1 MNENRGKYKDL
12 SENDVGEMQ
21 NGSFAAFLGSILKS
35 ASAVFPG
42 PKELGVKFSLTLVGK
57 MQKSEFSGLVAE
69 MPVVAAIALRKQIG
83 EKAAIL
89 TDIPTA
95 SMLAGIISGDKPV
108 VKKSLGGDD
117 LVSLFG
123 ALNPIIYALSS
134 ACEEALGSPL
144 GTIENVDVSDPKN
157 RKSLISEL
165 SESLCW
171 AKASVK
177 IANEKDGKLALVL
190 PLDLVESLAASGVV
204 AADIG
209 VEEFEQDDIPSQDF
223 DALYPQA
230 EDVEMQAVEAEMQPV
245 IAELPVEPS
254 SQNIDLIL
262 DIQLRLAARLG
273 QVEMPVGEIL
283 KLAPGSVIDID
294 RFVDEPIELLVN
306 DRLIARGEI
315 VVVQENFG
323 IRITE
328 IVSQKDRI
336 KSLR

>member
-1 MNENRGKYKDL
+1 MNENQGI
-12 SENDVGEMQ
+12 SENDLGGMQ
-21 NGSFAAFLGSILKS
+21 NRNLAAFLGSILEI

-42 PKELGVKFSLTLVGK
+42 PQELDVKFSLALVGK
-57 MQKSEFSGLVAE
+57 MQKREFSSLVAE
-69 MPVVAAIALRKQIG
+69 LPVVATIALRKKIG

-89 TDIPTA
+89 TDIATA
-95 SMLAGIISGDKPV
+95 SMLANIISGEEPIP
-108 VKKSLGGDD
+108 KKTLSGDD

-123 ALNPIIYALSS
+123 ALNPIIYALTR
-134 ACEEALGSPL
+134 ACEQTLGSPF

-157 RKSLISEL
+157 RQSLVTEL
-165 SESLCW
+165 SESLCR
-171 AKASVK
+171 ATASVK
-177 IANEKDGKLALVL
+177 VGNEKDGRIALVL
-190 PLDLVESLAASGVV
+190 PLDLVESLAASGAYTKDV
-204 AADIG
+204 DL
-209 VEEFEQDDIPSQDF
+209 ESFEQNDIRAQDF
-223 DALYPQA
+223 DVLFPQP
-230 EDVEMQAVEAEMQPV
+230 EEAQQPV
-245 IAELPVEPS
+245 SPEPPPEPS
-254 SQNIDLIL
+254 AQNIDLIL
-262 DIQLRLAARLG
+262 DIQLKLAARLG

-283 KLAPGSVIDID
+283 KLVPGSVIDID